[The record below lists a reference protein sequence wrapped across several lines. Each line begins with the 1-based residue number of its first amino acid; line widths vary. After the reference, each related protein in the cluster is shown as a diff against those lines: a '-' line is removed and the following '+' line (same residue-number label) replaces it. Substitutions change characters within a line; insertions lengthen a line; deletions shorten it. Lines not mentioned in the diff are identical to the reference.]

1 MLLNTAVLIQHI
13 RYGINRTNV
22 SGASIDNVP
31 FLALS
36 TMCPGDHA
44 VQEAVSGAV
53 QIVPL
58 QTDIHEFMILTN
70 EGLCVG
76 WLELGYLQ

>member
-1 MLLNTAVLIQHI
+1 MVLNTAVPIQHI
-13 RYGINRTNV
+13 RYGINHTHV
-22 SGASIDNVP
+22 PGASIENVP
-31 FLALS
+31 FLALT
-36 TMCPGDHA
+36 TMYPGDYA
-44 VQEAVSGAV
+44 VQEAISGAV

-76 WLELGYLQ
+76 WLGLGYL